1 MKVRKER
8 YLTEQ
13 GANAQSGSKKDDAKG
28 KDSRRRGRV
37 QALLVPILAIVTAL
51 IIGGVIVAVSDLEVM
66 QLFYHIEKQIVTTV
80 KDPATEISLADA
92 KEKHPDEVIPGDII
106 VIRKARYTV
115 VEEVADPETE
125 MSLDEGRKMFPEL
138 RIGLVIVQ
146 GFFDDPKV
154 PLSAAWE
161 AVKLAYT
168 ALFEGSIGN
177 PKKMYEALSTYFD
190 SGDASLLP
198 SAFLPFTES
207 LVLATPY
214 ILTGLAVALGFQCGL
229 FNIGAE
235 GQFFIGGLTSV
246 FVGYSLQG
254 LPSFIHLPLCLL
266 AGILGGGLWGAI
278 PGYLKAKT
286 GAHEVINTIMTNYI
300 AFRLSEWL
308 LNGPM
313 KREGYRPVSPEIQ
326 PSAYLPQLFP
336 SPIRFH
342 AGFFL
347 ALAVAAFVYWLLFK
361 TTIGFEIRTVGAN
374 PHAARYAGI
383 NITKNFVLAM
393 ALSGG
398 LAGLAGA
405 NDILGLIHYM
415 PNAFYSGYG
424 FDAIALA
431 LLGKSHPVGVVLAAL
446 LFGTLRNG
454 ATRMQSVAQ
463 IPIDIISILQ
473 ALIIIFIA
481 APEII
486 RWLYRFRVEREEGET
501 VFTRGWGA

>member
-1 MKVRKER
+1 M
-8 YLTEQ
+8 TEQ
-13 GANAQSGSKKDDAKG
+13 GADPQGVDKKGGAKG
-28 KDSRRRGRV
+28 KGHDRRGHV
-37 QALLVPILAIVTAL
+37 QALLIPVLAIFTAL
-51 IIGGVIVAVSDLEVM
+51 IIGGVIIVVSDLEVM
-66 QLFYHIEKQIVTTV
+66 RLFYHIEKQIVSNVTR
-80 KDPATEISLADA
+80 PATQISLEDA
-92 KEKHPDEVIPGDII
+92 KLKHPDEVIPGDII
-106 VIRKARYTV
+106 LVRTARYTV
-115 VEEVADPETE
+115 VEEVTDPETE
-125 MSLDEGRKMFPEL
+125 MSLAEAQQMFPEL
-138 RIGLVIVQ
+138 RIGLIIVQ
-146 GFFDDPKV
+146 GFFDDPRV
-154 PLSAAWE
+154 PLGAAWD
-161 AVKLAYT
+161 AVKLAYVS
-168 ALFEGSIGN
+168 LFEGSIGS
-177 PKKMYEALSTYFD
+177 PKTMYAALSAYFGA
-190 SGDASLLP
+190 GDASLLP
-198 SAFLPFTES
+198 SAFLPITES
-207 LVLATPY
+207 LVVATPY

-235 GQFFIGGLTSV
+235 GQFFIGGLASV
-246 FVGYSLQG
+246 FVGYSVKG
-254 LPSFIHLPLCLL
+254 LPAFIHLPLCLL
-266 AGILGGGLWGAI
+266 AGVAGGALWGAI

-286 GAHEVINTIMTNYI
+286 GAHEVINTIMTNYV

-313 KREGYRPVSPEIQ
+313 QREGYRPVSPEIQ
-326 PSAYLPQLFP
+326 PSAYLPQFFP

-347 ALAVAAFVYWLLFK
+347 ALAVAGFVYWLLFK

-374 PHAARYAGI
+374 PRAARYAGI
-383 NITKNFVLAM
+383 NITRNFVLAM

-398 LAGLAGA
+398 LAGLAGS

-431 LLGKSHPVGVVLAAL
+431 LLGKSNPAGVVVAAL
-446 LFGTLRNG
+446 LFGALRNG
-454 ATRMQSVAQ
+454 ATRMQSAAQ

-486 RWLYRFRVEREEGET
+486 RWLYRFKAEREEAEV

>member
-1 MKVRKER
+1 MR
-8 YLTEQ
+8 
-13 GANAQSGSKKDDAKG
+13 
-28 KDSRRRGRV
+28 
-37 QALLVPILAIVTAL
+37 ALLLPVLAILTAL
-51 IIGGVIVAVSDLEVM
+51 MIGGIIVVVSDLEVM
-66 QLFYHIEKQIVTTV
+66 RLFYHIEKQIVPTV
-80 KDPATEISLADA
+80 KDPASQISLADA

-106 VIRKARYTV
+106 ISRTARYAV
-115 VEEVADPETE
+115 VEEVTDPDTE
-125 MSLDEGRKMFPEL
+125 MSLAAAQKMFPEL
-138 RIGLVIVQ
+138 RVGLVIVQ

-154 PLSAAWE
+154 PLGAAWD

-177 PKKMYEALSTYFD
+177 PKKVYEALSAYFGTGD
-190 SGDASLLP
+190 SSLLP
-198 SAFLPFTES
+198 SAFLPITES

-235 GQFFIGGLTSV
+235 GQFFIGGLASV
-246 FVGYSLQG
+246 FVGYSVKG
-254 LPSFIHLPLCLL
+254 LPAFVHLPLCLL
-266 AGILGGGLWGAI
+266 AGILGGALWGAI

-286 GAHEVINTIMTNYI
+286 GAHEVINTIMTNYV

-326 PSAYLPQLFP
+326 PSAYLPQFFP

-347 ALAVAAFVYWLLFK
+347 ALVMAALVYWLLFK

-374 PHAARYAGI
+374 PRAARYAGI
-383 NITKNFVLAM
+383 NITRNFVLAM

-431 LLGKSHPVGVVLAAL
+431 LLGKSHPAGVVLAAL

-454 ATRMQSVAQ
+454 ATRMQSMAQ

-486 RWLYRFRVEREEGET
+486 RWLYRFRAEREEAEV